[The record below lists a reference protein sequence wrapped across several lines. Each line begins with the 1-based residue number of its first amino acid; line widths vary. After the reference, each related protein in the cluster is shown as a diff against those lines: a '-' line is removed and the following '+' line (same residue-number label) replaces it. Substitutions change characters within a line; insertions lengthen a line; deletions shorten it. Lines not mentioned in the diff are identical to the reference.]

1 VHRSTELLAFP
12 AHQPPD
18 SMKKNP
24 TLLTAKYLLIFST
37 LMSVALGADEPALS
51 TGFSPEEAAQRMT
64 LPPGFKATLFA
75 GEPDVVQPIAF
86 AIDDRGRLW
95 VAEAY
100 TYPMRAK
107 AGEGRDRILVFED
120 TDGDGKFN
128 RRTVFMEKLNLVSG
142 IEVGF
147 GGVWV
152 GAAPDFMF
160 IPIADG
166 DEPKPAGPPQILL
179 DGWGWQDTHETLNTF
194 KWGPDGWL
202 YGCHGVFTHS
212 NVGKPGASDADRKR
226 INAGVWRYHPTRH
239 VFEVFAEGTSNPW
252 GVDFDA
258 QGQCIVEACVIPHL
272 FHMVQGGRFARQA
285 GTHFNPHTYDDIKT
299 IADHVHWAGN
309 QWSAADITKSAA
321 LGGGHAHAGLM
332 IYQGTNWPA
341 EFRGKVLMNNIHGA
355 CLNMDVLARKGSGFV
370 GTHAPNPV
378 RFNDAWSQIVNF
390 EAGPDGGVYLIDWY
404 DKNQCH
410 HNNES
415 GHDRS
420 NGRIFKISF
429 GEPRFPKVD
438 LASRSTDDLIKL
450 AITRTDWLGNHA
462 RRLLQERA
470 SKDPK
475 TSEAVASASSLATNG
490 LTKLRWLW
498 ALHVTGRNVSERIQ
512 QCLGDDDEY
521 VRAWAVQLLCEQQN
535 VSPAVMNEFARLARE
550 DKSPVVRLYLASA
563 MQRMPVE
570 DRWDVLSALT
580 AHSED
585 AFDHNLPLMA
595 WYAAE
600 PLPAKDVERALK
612 LAESSKLPNILN
624 FMVRRA
630 AALNT
635 AEALAAIASS
645 LTRVEDAPRQ
655 TEILN
660 GLNIAL
666 KGQRRVVAPLGWDA
680 AAAKLAASRDAEVR
694 VKAQSLSLT
703 FGNTNALAT
712 LYQVLQDRSLDA
724 GARKLALD
732 ALLAERD
739 AALPAQ
745 LRQLL
750 ADSGLRGAAIRALA
764 QFDDVLTPDAL
775 IGAYR
780 KLSEAH
786 QRDAR
791 NALATRASFAQP
803 LLQAVEAGK
812 IPKTDL
818 TADVI
823 QQLRNLKSPEVD
835 ALLKK
840 VWGVARDSDADKQ
853 KEIAKYRD
861 IFRAGGSQPGD
872 ASRGRAVFNKVCT
885 QCHTLFGAGGKVGP
899 DLTGSNR
906 SDLEYILQNM
916 VDPNAVVPNDYLSWD
931 IETKDNRMLTGLI
944 TSQTETAVTV
954 ATANETLTLA
964 RSEIDTM
971 QQNRLSMMP
980 DGLLLPLSDQEVRD
994 LIIYLRQPAQVPL
1007 LATADTPAQFFNGKD
1022 LSHWD
1027 GNPEVWRVEQGEI
1040 IGQSAVG
1047 LKHNEFLKSHFVLT
1061 DFRFTCEVKL
1071 TPNAANSG
1079 IQFRS
1084 EPFEAFEMRGCQAD
1098 IGQGWWGKIYEENG
1112 RALIS
1117 TRPGD
1122 SFVRTN
1128 DWNTYEIVA
1137 VGNRVRTALNGQ
1149 LCADLDDPKIARNGI
1164 IGLQVHSGGP
1174 TEVRFRNLQV
1184 ELNPK
1189 LELKTLK

>member
-1 VHRSTELLAFP
+1 
-12 AHQPPD
+12 
-18 SMKKNP
+18 MKKTP
-24 TLLTAKYLLIFST
+24 ILRPAKYLLILSLLT
-37 LMSVALGADEPALS
+37 SAASAADDSALS

-100 TYPMRAK
+100 TYPIRAK
-107 AGEGRDRILVFED
+107 VGEGRDRILVFED

-212 NVGKPGASDADRKR
+212 NVGKPGASDAERKR

-252 GVDFDA
+252 GIDFDEH
-258 QGQCIVEACVIPHL
+258 GQCIIEACVIPHL

-299 IADHVHWAGN
+299 IADHVHWSGN
-309 QWSAADITKSAA
+309 QWNSADITKSAA

-332 IYQGTNWPA
+332 IYQGDNWPTNY
-341 EFRGKVLMNNIHGA
+341 RGKVFMNNIHGA
-355 CLNMDVLARKGSGFV
+355 CLNMDVLTRKGSGFV
-370 GTHAPNPV
+370 GSHLPNPV
-378 RFNDAWSQIVNF
+378 RFNDAWSQIVNLQ
-390 EAGPDGGVYLIDWY
+390 EGPDGGVYLIDWY

-420 NGRIFKISF
+420 NGRVFKISF
-429 GEPRFPKVD
+429 GEPRFAKVD
-438 LASRSTDDLIKL
+438 AAAQSTADLVKL
-450 AITRTDWLGNHA
+450 AITRGDWLANHA

-470 SKDPK
+470 GKAPQV
-475 TSEAVASASSLATNG
+475 SEAVASASPLATDG
-490 LTKLRWLW
+490 VKKLRWLW
-498 ALHVTGRNVSERIQ
+498 ALHVTGGSAGNTEQQIK
-512 QCLGDDDEY
+512 QCLSDADEY
-521 VRAWAVQLLCEQQN
+521 VRAWAIQLLCEQKK
-535 VSPAVMNEFARLARE
+535 VSPAVMTEFARLASE

-563 MQRMPVE
+563 MQRLPVE
-570 DRWDVLSALT
+570 DRWDVVSALT
-580 AHSED
+580 QRGED
-585 AFDHNLPLMA
+585 AFDHNLPLMV

-600 PLPAKDVERALK
+600 PLPTKDVARALK
-612 LAESSKLPNILN
+612 LAESSKLPNLLT

-630 AALNT
+630 TSLNT
-635 AEALAAIASS
+635 PDALAAVAGS
-645 LTRVEDAPRQ
+645 LARVEDVSRQ
-655 TEILN
+655 TDILN
-660 GLNIAL
+660 GLSTAL
-666 KGQRRVVAPLGWDA
+666 KGQRRVAMPQGWEVAS
-680 AAAKLAASRDAEVR
+680 AKLAASRDAEVR

-703 FGNTNALAT
+703 FGNTNALASLRQT
-712 LYQVLQDRSLDA
+712 LQDRSIDA

-739 AALPAQ
+739 NGLPVV

-750 ADSGLRGAAIRALA
+750 ADTGLRGSAIRALA
-764 QFDDVLTPDAL
+764 QFDDPQTPEAL
-775 IGAYR
+775 ITSYGNF
-780 KLSEAH
+780 SDAH
-786 QRDAR
+786 RRDAR
-791 NALATRASFAQP
+791 NALASRASFAQP
-803 LLQAVEAGK
+803 MLHAVEAGK
-812 IPKTDL
+812 LPKADL

-840 VWGVARDSDADKQ
+840 VWGVARESDADKQ
-853 KEIAKYRD
+853 KEIARYKG
-861 IFRAGGSQPGD
+861 IFHAGGSQPGD
-872 ASRGRAVFNKVCT
+872 ASRGRAVFNKVCA

-899 DLTGSNR
+899 DITGSSR
-906 SDLEYILQNM
+906 SDLDYILQNM

-931 IETKDNRMLTGLI
+931 IETKDNRMITGLI
-944 TSQTETAVTV
+944 SAQTDSAVTV

-964 RSEIDTM
+964 RNEIDTM

-980 DGLLLPLSDQEVRD
+980 EGLLLPLSDQEVRD

-1007 LATADTPAQFFNGKD
+1007 LATAETPAQFFNGKD
-1022 LSHWD
+1022 LANWN
-1027 GNPEVWRVEQGEI
+1027 GNPEVWRVDNGEI
-1040 IGQSAVG
+1040 VGQSPTG
-1047 LKHNEFLKSHFVLT
+1047 LKHNEFLKSQFMLT
-1061 DFRFTCEVKL
+1061 DFRFVCEVKL
-1071 TPNAANSG
+1071 TPNGANSG

-1112 RALIS
+1112 RALIA
-1117 TRPGD
+1117 TKPGD
-1122 SFVRTN
+1122 NFVRTN
-1128 DWNTYEIVA
+1128 DWNTYEILA

-1174 TEVRFRNLQV
+1174 TEVRFRNLQL

-1189 LELKTLK
+1189 FELRTVK